1 MRFRYALIAAGIV
14 LPFTFSLNSY
24 AQDDSQ
30 LATEVETPD
39 VLIQDTDEKKK
50 KQRYGDKDIKL
61 SPDGRKDNAQITPDP
76 LEKLL
81 TPKEKLDAEDRQK
94 LEKHLQKKKAV
105 KATTE
110 KPSKAKKPSA
120 NDEILTPD
128 PLLDILN

>member
-1 MRFRYALIAAGIV
+1 MRFKYALLAAGIV
-14 LPFTFSLNSY
+14 LPFTLSLNSY

-30 LATEVETPD
+30 LATDVETPD
-39 VLIQDTDEKKK
+39 VLIQDTDEQKK

-76 LEKLL
+76 LEKLI
-81 TPKEKLDAEDRQK
+81 TPKDK
-94 LEKHLQKKKAV
+94 LEEADAQKSEKYLQKKKAV
-105 KATTE
+105 KAAIE
-110 KPSKAKKPSA
+110 KSSKAKKPSA